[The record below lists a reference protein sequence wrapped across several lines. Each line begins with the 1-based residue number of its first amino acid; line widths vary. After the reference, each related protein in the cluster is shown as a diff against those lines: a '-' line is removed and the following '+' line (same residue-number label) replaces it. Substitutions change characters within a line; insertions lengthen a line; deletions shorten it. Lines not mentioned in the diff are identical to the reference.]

1 MKQHQ
6 IYCGKKC
13 SLDNREGELG
23 DRKGLKFA
31 AGMFTGVCSILTVQ
45 IQAGKGALEGGWR
58 RAVVQQA
65 SEIAL
70 DIGERARSI
79 TEPLTLALRRLNER
93 YSRRGK
99 KGI

>member
-1 MKQHQ
+1 M
-6 IYCGKKC
+6 GNKC
-13 SLDNREGELG
+13 SLDNLGGELG
-23 DRKGLKFA
+23 DRKGHKFA
-31 AGMFTGVCSILTVQ
+31 VGMCPVGMLYFNWAIPSRR
-45 IQAGKGALEGGWR
+45 GALGGGWR
-58 RAVVQQA
+58 TAVVQQA

-79 TEPLTLALRRLNER
+79 REPLTLALRRLNER